1 MCYKSSSWL
10 TQHCLGL
17 NLLHFCLQGE
27 RETNELNNK
36 LAQFSENAM
45 KFTMDGGLSA
55 YDYKAEE
62 DAAEADINFKRLAGT
77 ILPTLLCSAPCAF
90 YEQTQQHC
98 TMPSPFSPQTSS
110 LSMHQAKQPSMHLIQ
125 YC

>member
-1 MCYKSSSWL
+1 MKKC
-10 TQHCLGL
+10 TE
-17 NLLHFCLQGE
+17 NAALQGE

-62 DAAEADINFKRLAGT
+62 EEAGEDVNFKALAG
-77 ILPTLLCSAPCAF
+77 AR
-90 YEQTQQHC
+90 
-98 TMPSPFSPQTSS
+98 SS
-110 LSMHQAKQPSMHLIQ
+110 LVTDGPINQ
-125 YC
+125 

>member
-1 MCYKSSSWL
+1 MQTGRVVSNFGD
-10 TQHCLGL
+10 TV
-17 NLLHFCLQGE
+17 LQGE

-62 DAAEADINFKRLAGT
+62 EEAGEDVNFKALAGEHPSV
-77 ILPTLLCSAPCAF
+77 ITLSDADLTLWWRPVAADAVK
-90 YEQTQQHC
+90 
-98 TMPSPFSPQTSS
+98 TSVR
-110 LSMHQAKQPSMHLIQ
+110 
-125 YC
+125 

>member
-1 MCYKSSSWL
+1 MKCFSKLFPYLELFQKLDKHERLSSLRWMKPC
-10 TQHCLGL
+10 TG
-17 NLLHFCLQGE
+17 NAALQGE

-62 DAAEADINFKRLAGT
+62 EEAGEDVNFKALAGAQT
-77 ILPTLLCSAPCAF
+77 ALAIDGPTND
-90 YEQTQQHC
+90 
-98 TMPSPFSPQTSS
+98 
-110 LSMHQAKQPSMHLIQ
+110 
-125 YC
+125 

>member
-1 MCYKSSSWL
+1 MHWQCCMRMRRMKQC
-10 TQHCLGL
+10 TD
-17 NLLHFCLQGE
+17 NIALQGE

-62 DAAEADINFKRLAGT
+62 EEAGEDVNFKALAG
-77 ILPTLLCSAPCAF
+77 AR
-90 YEQTQQHC
+90 
-98 TMPSPFSPQTSS
+98 SS
-110 LSMHQAKQPSMHLIQ
+110 LVTDSNKSVTFCIIRPYLIL
-125 YC
+125 CLANWGASFDAWLVLES

>member
-1 MCYKSSSWL
+1 MKQC
-10 TQHCLGL
+10 TD
-17 NLLHFCLQGE
+17 NIALQGE

-62 DAAEADINFKRLAGT
+62 EEAGEDVNFKALAG
-77 ILPTLLCSAPCAF
+77 AR
-90 YEQTQQHC
+90 
-98 TMPSPFSPQTSS
+98 SS
-110 LSMHQAKQPSMHLIQ
+110 LGFDGPINQQISHIVCPWDHQIIPDFLSSNCGGCFDAWLVLES
-125 YC
+125 

>member
-1 MCYKSSSWL
+1 MQQC
-10 TQHCLGL
+10 TE
-17 NLLHFCLQGE
+17 NAALQGE

-62 DAAEADINFKRLAGT
+62 EEAGEDVNFKALAG
-77 ILPTLLCSAPCAF
+77 AR
-90 YEQTQQHC
+90 
-98 TMPSPFSPQTSS
+98 SS
-110 LSMHQAKQPSMHLIQ
+110 LYFDGHTNQHMSHILCAWDHQTLPDS
-125 YC
+125 

>member
-1 MCYKSSSWL
+1 M
-10 TQHCLGL
+10 
-17 NLLHFCLQGE
+17 LQGE

-62 DAAEADINFKRLAGT
+62 EEAGEDVNFKALAGEHPSSFSHHLQLMQISHVCGGLLLQRCRQAINQLIKLY
-77 ILPTLLCSAPCAF
+77 ILSLCIITFPDVCIRDL
-90 YEQTQQHC
+90 HV
-98 TMPSPFSPQTSS
+98 
-110 LSMHQAKQPSMHLIQ
+110 
-125 YC
+125 